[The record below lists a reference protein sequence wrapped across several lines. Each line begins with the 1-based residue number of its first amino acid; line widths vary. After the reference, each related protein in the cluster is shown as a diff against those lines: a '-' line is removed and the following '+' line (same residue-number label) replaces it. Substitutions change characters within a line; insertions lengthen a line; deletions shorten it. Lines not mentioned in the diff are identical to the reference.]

1 MDSSRHLRVKTVL
14 HARVWGVDANS
25 FPFMQLATIRDISDA
40 GIVVNGL
47 LCPLNKGAVV
57 DIQYNGSTAE
67 FLVQWVDKR
76 GDGTAG
82 LVGLQRIASEPC
94 IWDAFLERPCGAAAN
109 A

>member
-1 MDSSRHLRVKTVL
+1 VVK
-14 HARVWGVDANS
+14 
-25 FPFMQLATIRDISDA
+25 
-40 GIVVNGL
+40 GL

-82 LVGLQRIASEPC
+82 LVGLQRISSEPC